1 MTMEVQGEVND
12 YVGKGIHGG
21 SIVVRPPAASKFA
34 PEDNVIVGN
43 TGTLPNLL
51 VFAGTKEQLLTAEE
65 MRQRSM
71 ARVNSVYL
79 LC

>member
-12 YVGKGIHGG
+12 YLGKGIHGG
-21 SIVVRPPAASKFA
+21 SIVVRPPAASKLV

-43 TGTLPNLL
+43 TGTLPS
-51 VFAGTKEQLLTAEE
+51 FACFASTKVQILTAEE

-71 ARVNSVYL
+71 ARVYSVY
-79 LC
+79 

>member
-21 SIVVRPPAASKFA
+21 SIVVRPPAASKLV

-43 TGTLPNLL
+43 TGTLRSLL
-51 VFAGTKEQLLTAEE
+51 VL
-65 MRQRSM
+65 
-71 ARVNSVYL
+71 RVQK
-79 LC
+79 